1 MDKSVLHLVLC
12 IHRIWD
18 FLFFIMLLGQVFPFF
33 FGWFSRVQQ
42 AVTCTGNQ
50 SLISIYCLVLAEHA
64 SQQDLV
70 FSLLSQCALESVKTW
85 FFLFP
90 VTSGGNLKS
99 WFFPCLSALAIWF
112 LLAHL
117 LTSLVRKHSTGR
129 SSPAPAVSVDFV
141 LFPCPGILPLRRFG
155 SSSSH
160 KRREIRPNPKSA
172 RFSGRVHSAQPSFP
186 IHLYRGRC

>member
-12 IHRIWD
+12 IRRIWD
-18 FLFFIMLLGQVFPFF
+18 FLFFIVLLFPFF
-33 FGWFSRVQQ
+33 FCWFSRVQQ
-42 AVTCTGNQ
+42 AVTCTRNQ
-50 SLISIYCLVLAEHA
+50 SLISNYCLVLAEQA

-99 WFFPCLSALAIWF
+99 WF
-112 LLAHL
+112 
-117 LTSLVRKHSTGR
+117 
-129 SSPAPAVSVDFV
+129 SPALVLWPSGFCSRTCWLLSCVNTAPAGVHLRL
-141 LFPCPGILPLRRFG
+141 LFRSTSCCFPVRVFYRLRRFG

-160 KRREIRPNPKSA
+160 KRREIWPNPMSA
-172 RFSGRVHSAQPSFP
+172 RFFGRVHSAQPSFP